1 MKNVFG
7 FKNAAAA
14 WAMRIN
20 WISIL
25 WRRLIPEK
33 TRFMIYQRFSLLSS
47 SYEKLTGMLI
57 DVLEDESLCFPK
69 SLKLEKALNFLK
81 KNRIGIISPDF
92 RKIWLEKDASK
103 NYFYNLNG
111 ARIPYYRGNTKY
123 EDFRFVFIDT
133 FLFSVLLNDDY
144 RAALVEKFENDMPEG
159 PYGYRDG
166 GFDVTVKPG
175 DIVIDAGAWIG
186 DFSAYAASKGAE
198 AYAFEPTPYMFK
210 TLQKTA
216 ELNSGGGGGYTL

>member
-7 FKNAAAA
+7 FKNAAAE
-14 WAMRIN
+14 WAMRMN
-20 WISIL
+20 WTGIL

-47 SYEKLTGMLI
+47 SYEKLTCMLI
-57 DVLEDESLCFPK
+57 GVLEDESYGFPK
-69 SLKLEKALNFLK
+69 SEKLRTALDFLK

-92 RKIWLEKDASK
+92 RKIWLEKDAAK
-103 NYFYNLNG
+103 NYFYNFNG
-111 ARIPYYRGNTKY
+111 ARIPYYRGNVKY
-123 EDFRFVFIDT
+123 EDLRFVFIDT
-133 FLFSVLLNDDY
+133 FLFSLLLNDDY
-144 RAALVEKFENDMPEG
+144 SAALVEKFENDMPEG
-159 PYGYRDG
+159 PYGYREE

-186 DFSAYAASKGAE
+186 DFSAYAASKGAS

-210 TLQKTA
+210 TLRKTA
-216 ELNSGGGGGYTL
+216 ELNSGGGGGFTL